1 MKKLNKVLVLVL
13 AVIMTLA
20 MSASVFAQTVDS
32 GKGGSGS
39 IKIMN
44 PAKGQTYSVFK
55 LFDATVSAD
64 GEIAYQTTA
73 DIPEGLTDFFTK
85 SGNDV
90 FPADSICEKDS
101 SGKVIGTK
109 MTDQLKA
116 ALETWAKNATASA
129 TAESNGD
136 KTLEFT
142 NLPYGYYV
150 MTTTHKDQEA
160 GKALITVTSISPHP
174 EIYDK
179 NANKPSAKE
188 KKVYDADGKEIE
200 SASIGDTVTY
210 VAKFDTTNFV
220 ANGTDIEGTDTPGN
234 GSKRVTAYEI
244 SDTLPEFMTDVTI
257 TSVTVGGTA
266 LDPKPT
272 FTDKKFKIDWVD
284 ANGNSLYAQGAEIVV
299 TYTAKITSTV
309 NINKTSK
316 NTISIQPYVDGVPYE
331 KPYSVSEELNTY
343 AAALKK
349 VDPDGNPLPGA
360 QFTIKGLTVTKTD
373 TGIYTVAS
381 YDPNSTTES
390 AVLDTDENGM
400 LYIVGLASNAKLTVT
415 EYKAPEGY
423 NKADITG
430 TLDPQVLSTAIYKE
444 AGTYYYDKDG
454 NLTNTET
461 QTSVEVE
468 ENNLSMLDANAFE
481 VINKKGVELPS
492 TGGIGTTIFYILG
505 SLLVIG
511 CGIVLIS
518 KKRMENNK

>member
-1 MKKLNKVLVLVL
+1 
-13 AVIMTLA
+13 
-20 MSASVFAQTVDS
+20 
-32 GKGGSGS
+32 
-39 IKIMN
+39 
-44 PAKGQTYSVFK
+44 
-55 LFDATVSAD
+55 
-64 GEIAYQTTA
+64 
-73 DIPEGLTDFFTK
+73 
-85 SGNDV
+85 
-90 FPADSICEKDS
+90 
-101 SGKVIGTK
+101 
-109 MTDQLKA
+109 
-116 ALETWAKNATASA
+116 
-129 TAESNGD
+129 
-136 KTLEFT
+136 
-142 NLPYGYYV
+142 
-150 MTTTHKDQEA
+150 
-160 GKALITVTSISPHP
+160 
-174 EIYDK
+174 
-179 NANKPSAKE
+179 
-188 KKVYDADGKEIE
+188 
-200 SASIGDTVTY
+200 
-210 VAKFDTTNFV
+210 
-220 ANGTDIEGTDTPGN
+220 
-234 GSKRVTAYEI
+234 
-244 SDTLPEFMTDVTI
+244 MTDVTI